1 MKKIVSCLLVVVMM
15 CALFTTVVAGA
26 GFVPSVSYKPA
37 PEIVDIV
44 DKDDDALII
53 VPVGGAE
60 DDTKLPEDIKK
71 DLLEQYEN
79 LSDDDTK
86 LSDLVPGLSDEM
98 VIKDLFAVSESDKD
112 SDIFKDGKVDVV
124 LKSNVGKDEKVFAI
138 VYADGAWKK
147 VAAKNNGNGTVTVT
161 MEKSGV
167 VALLTADADVDVPAT
182 GDNSNIGLW
191 VTIMV
196 AAAAMIVVL
205 VVARR
210 RTAK

>member
-53 VPVGGAE
+53 VPVSGAE

-124 LKSNVGKDEKVFAI
+124 LNSNVGKDEKVFAI

-147 VAAKNNGNGTVTVT
+147 IAAKNNGNGTVTLT